1 MRCLCFLAVI
11 ATSAAAQSATSAAVA
26 NYAGF
31 TGAAPVAPGSIA
43 SAYGT
48 FGSVAIASASTLTPM
63 PKEISGIRVRVAGQD
78 VPLYFVS
85 SGQINFVV
93 PVSAAP
99 GRHEVEVLQ
108 GPNVIARG
116 SVVVWDLGP
125 GLAVSNPSPESMQ
138 GIVQNQDFS
147 VNGLNARA
155 KRGEIIQIY
164 ATGCG
169 QTNPGLPEG
178 APPTQLSTAVA
189 NVQVFVAN
197 ERANVSFAGAHP
209 LFPGVCQI
217 NAAVPDKGYITGQT
231 PLYFTVNGLP
241 SNQVS
246 FWVE

>member
-1 MRCLCFLAVI
+1 MRCLCLLAVI
-11 ATSAAAQSATSAAVA
+11 AVSAGAQTTNSAAVA

-43 SAYGT
+43 SAYGN
-48 FGSVAIASASTLTPM
+48 FGSVAVTSAPTLSPM
-63 PKEISGIRVRVAGQD
+63 PKEIAGIRVRVAGQD
-78 VPLYFVS
+78 APLYFVS
-85 SGQINFVV
+85 SGQVNFIV
-93 PVSAAP
+93 PVTAAP

-108 GPNVIARG
+108 GGSVIARG
-116 SVVVWDLGP
+116 SVIVWDVGP
-125 GLAVSNPSPESMQ
+125 GLAVSNPAPASMQ
-138 GIVQNQDFS
+138 AIVQNQDFS
-147 VNGLNARA
+147 VNGSSAPAR
-155 KRGEIIQIY
+155 RGEVIQIY

-178 APPTQLSTAVA
+178 EPPAQLSPAVA

-197 ERANVSFAGAHP
+197 ERANVLFAGAHP

-217 NAAVPDKGYITGQT
+217 NAAVPEKPYITGQT

-241 SNQVS
+241 SNQVL